1 MVDSMKKVASLGHDL
16 TVEERNLLSVA
27 YKNVIGAR
35 RASWR
40 VLSSIEQKE
49 AERGSDGDINKAAL
63 VKAYKGK
70 VEHELDTVCAEILKI
85 IKDSL
90 LPHAE
95 TAESKVFYYKMGGA
109 RLFFFVQA
117 RKSLTMPSNDDAK
130 NNRRLPPL
138 LGRVQGWCVLP
149 CGPGELSELTT
160 HV

>member
-109 RLFFFVQA
+109 RLFFFCASTQ
-117 RKSLTMPSNDDAK
+117 KSDDAVK
-130 NNRRLPPL
+130 RR
-138 LGRVQGWCVLP
+138 RKK
-149 CGPGELSELTT
+149 
-160 HV
+160 